1 MILLSFKAV
10 YEPDKGNK
18 IWIKKLYS
26 KGNLLYLLSYALRA
40 YYSPIKSE
48 NMEIRKNPD
57 RSLTRRVSFHTVF
70 LPHLLSLR

>member
-26 KGNLLYLLSYALRA
+26 KGNLLYLLSYALRRIIHQLNLKIWKLGRWCYA
-40 YYSPIKSE
+40 
-48 NMEIRKNPD
+48 
-57 RSLTRRVSFHTVF
+57 LG
-70 LPHLLSLR
+70 